1 MIFKHY
7 IYVFF
12 IAMLP
17 FFELRAAIPIGLG
30 LFKLNWFLVLIVSIL
45 GNMVPVIFILKF
57 LDYLKKLGPNNI
69 FSKVINYFLDKTAH
83 RKIVTNYYGIAG
95 FIFVISIPIP
105 FSGAWTGSLVS
116 YLLSMRKLKAFFAIL
131 AGVTIAGILVTL
143 ITLGF
148 IHIVL

>member
-7 IYVFF
+7 VYIFF

-17 FFELRAAIPIGLG
+17 FLELRAAIPIGLG
-30 LFKLNWFLVLIVSIL
+30 LFKLNWFLVLIVSII

-57 LDYLKKLGPNNI
+57 LDYLKNLGPNNL
-69 FSKVINYFLDKTAH
+69 FSKIINFVLDRTSH
-83 RKIVTNYYGIAG
+83 RKIVTKYYGIAG
-95 FIFVISIPIP
+95 FILAISTPVP
-105 FSGAWTGSLVS
+105 FFGAWTGSLVA